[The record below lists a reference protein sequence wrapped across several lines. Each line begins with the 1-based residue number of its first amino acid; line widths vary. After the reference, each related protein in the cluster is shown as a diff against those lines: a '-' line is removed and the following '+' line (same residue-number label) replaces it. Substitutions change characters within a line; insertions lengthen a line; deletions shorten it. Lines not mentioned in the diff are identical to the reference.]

1 MTKHDRKTVHDLAG
15 KFNLKSKS
23 VGKGNSRFTTIIKT
37 SRSSFFEHDEEA
49 VDSILRHGKFLKR
62 MDKSA
67 AQHIL
72 SKRASGAG
80 PQGKLRDGMVVG
92 ESASE
97 LSADNKGRLML
108 EKMGY
113 KTGMTLGV
121 DGRGIAEPVMAIMKT
136 GKAGLQG

>member
-1 MTKHDRKTVHDLAG
+1 MTKQDRKTVHNLAG

-37 SRSSFFEHDEEA
+37 NRSANFEHDEEA
-49 VDSILRHGKFLKR
+49 VDSILRNGKFLKR

-67 AQHIL
+67 AQHML

-80 PQGKLRDGMVVG
+80 AQGKLRDGMVVG

-121 DGRGIAEPVMAIMKT
+121 GGRGIAEPVMAVMKT

>member
-62 MDKSA
+62 MD
-67 AQHIL
+67 
-72 SKRASGAG
+72 KRASGAG

>member
-37 SRSSFFEHDEEA
+37 SRSSFFEYDEEA
-49 VDSILRHGKFLKR
+49 VDSILRHGKFWKR
-62 MDKSA
+62 MD
-67 AQHIL
+67 
-72 SKRASGAG
+72 KRASGAG